1 MKSGVSLQ
9 QMLTEVKRQ
18 SESKEDYLI
27 APNRL
32 RMESYGK
39 EMLSLAPLNVVYKK
53 KSIDKT
59 RRIRYFENIPQTKDW
74 QSSLHRR
81 EYGQDSYL

>member
-1 MKSGVSLQ
+1 M
-9 QMLTEVKRQ
+9 
-18 SESKEDYLI
+18 
-27 APNRL
+27 
-32 RMESYGK
+32 

-59 RRIRYFENIPQTKDW
+59 RRIRYFENTPQAKDW

>member
-74 QSSLHRR
+74 QPSLYRR

>member
-1 MKSGVSLQ
+1 M
-9 QMLTEVKRQ
+9 
-18 SESKEDYLI
+18 
-27 APNRL
+27 
-32 RMESYGK
+32 

-74 QSSLHRR
+74 QPSLYRR

>member
-1 MKSGVSLQ
+1 
-9 QMLTEVKRQ
+9 
-18 SESKEDYLI
+18 
-27 APNRL
+27 
-32 RMESYGK
+32 MER
-39 EMLSLAPLNVVYKK
+39 LSLAPLNVVYKK

-74 QSSLHRR
+74 QSSLYRR